1 MKYVSIDIE
10 TTGLN
15 PETCD
20 VLEIGAIIDTDP
32 SVPIDELPTYRYR
45 VLQETYRGEP
55 YALAMHKELFSD
67 LAANRTNISHPAPE
81 PDYRN
86 LYGTPGWFSQTFDL
100 WLQRHGVPPHNFV
113 VAGKNFA
120 NFDAR
125 FLEKMPGVGHYIK
138 WHHRILDPGSMF
150 VLPTDLKVPGTDEC
164 CDRAGIDP
172 KDFNGKWH
180 TSIFDAQLVVAL
192 IRKALIVNATE

>member
-20 VLEIGAIIDTDP
+20 VLEIGAVIDTDP
-32 SVPIDELPTYRYR
+32 SVPIDKLPTYRFR
-45 VLQETYRGEP
+45 VIQDTYRGEP
-55 YALAMHKELFSD
+55 YALSMHKELFAD
-67 LAANRTNISHPAPE
+67 IAANRLNIKV
-81 PDYRN
+81 PDEDFCN
-86 LYGTPGWFSQTFDL
+86 LYGKPGHFSQTFDV
-100 WLQRHGVPPHNFV
+100 WLQRNGIPPFNFV

-125 FLEKMPGVGHYIK
+125 FLSKMPGVGHFIK

-150 VLPTDLKVPGTDEC
+150 VLPTDLRVPGTDEC
-164 CDRAGIDP
+164 CERAGINP
-172 KDFNGKWH
+172 KDFPGKWH
-180 TSIFDAQLVVAL
+180 TAIFDSQIVVAL
-192 IRKALIVNATE
+192 VRKGLRQHETA